1 MMFRNPFV
9 IEDGVLVKYTGK
21 KSRVVIPDK
30 VTAIRSNAFY
40 ENRKLVEVVIPEGVT
55 EIGDCAF
62 SSCSNLEI
70 VHLPASITHIGEW
83 AFAWC
88 WKLRRISLPNI
99 EEIHYAAFY
108 HCSRLEELVLPDR
121 EFLCG
126 SEAFSDCKKLADK
139 NDFIIVKTMLFQ
151 YIGNDKTVTIPDGIK
166 TIGSEAFSNQ
176 SVETVV
182 CPDSLVIIMPKAF
195 ICCENLTSIT
205 IPNKLT
211 EIRED
216 AFWGC
221 GKLKTFVAPEGSTT
235 QQYVEEN
242 SIKFKEI

>member
-9 IEDGVLVKYTGK
+9 IKDGVLVKYTGK
-21 KSRVVIPDK
+21 KSRVVIPDG
-30 VTAIRSNAFY
+30 VTAIGSNAFY
-40 ENRKLVEVVIPEGVT
+40 ENQKLVEVVIPEGVT
-55 EIGDCAF
+55 EIRECAF
-62 SSCSNLEI
+62 STCHNLEI
-70 VHLPASITHIGEW
+70 VHLPASLARIEEW

-99 EEIHYAAFY
+99 EEIHNLAFY

-121 EFLCG
+121 NFLCG

-139 NDFIIVKTMLFQ
+139 NGFIIVKTMLFQ
-151 YIGNDKTVTIPDGIK
+151 YIGNDKTVTIPDGVK
-166 TIGSEAFSNQ
+166 TIGGEAFSHR

-182 CPDSLVIIMPKAF
+182 CPDSLVRIMPKAF
-195 ICCENLTSIT
+195 NDCANLTSIT

-211 EIRED
+211 EINED
-216 AFWGC
+216 AFFAC
-221 GKLKTFVAPEGSTT
+221 GKLKTVVAPEGSTT

-242 SIKFKEI
+242 SIKFKAI